1 MKGII
6 FVIDGMGDRPVKEL
20 GDKTPLENA
29 RTPAMDKMVEE
40 GITGIMDTI
49 RPGVRPGS
57 DTAHLTLLGYDAY
70 EVYTGRG
77 PFEAA
82 GVNVEVKPGDIA
94 FRCNFSTADENLVIT
109 DRRAGRIQSGTD
121 KLADVINNEMKFK

>member
-20 GDKTPLENA
+20 DNQTALENEKTPY
-29 RTPAMDKMVEE
+29 MDKMVEE

-57 DTAHLTLLGYDAY
+57 DTAHLTLLGYNPY

-82 GVNVEVKPGDIA
+82 GVHVPVEPGDIA
-94 FRCNFSTADENLVIT
+94 FRCNFATAEDDLTVI
-109 DRRAGRIQSGTD
+109 DRRAGRISCGTD
-121 KLADVINNEMKFK
+121 KIADTEKNISLL